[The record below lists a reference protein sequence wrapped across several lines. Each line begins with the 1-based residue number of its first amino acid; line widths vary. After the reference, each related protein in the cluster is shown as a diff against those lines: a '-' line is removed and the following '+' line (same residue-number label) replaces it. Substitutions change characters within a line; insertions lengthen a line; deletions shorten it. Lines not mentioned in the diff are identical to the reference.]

1 MKITSIEPQKRN
13 KDRFSIYIDDK
24 FYMGVNQDVVLKHFL
39 TKGME
44 VDEEFL
50 NDVIKTEEK
59 NKAINTA
66 CNYLGFKPRSEK
78 EVRDKL
84 RDKGFEDEIIE
95 DTIDFLYKYK
105 YLNDYD
111 YGKAL
116 INDKKNFKK
125 AGKNLLKQELYKKG
139 IDKDMILE
147 LVEETYDYDEEYQM
161 AYEVC
166 LKKYKLIKNEDR
178 NAIYRKLSSLLARK
192 GYAFDIIN
200 KVIKEVTSSNIEID

>member
-147 LVEETYDYDEEYQM
+147 LVEETYDYDEEYRM